1 MDVAISKAA
10 RRGGCNTVAEPD
22 HHRPMESIMATHEST
37 RTAPEIQHHR
47 QVLAAA
53 DFLLGRLSAAPDG
66 DLKSAISTAA
76 ARSAAALAA

>member
-1 MDVAISKAA
+1 
-10 RRGGCNTVAEPD
+10 
-22 HHRPMESIMATHEST
+22 MATHEST